1 MPPRQPR
8 HPFNAYSSDTDRHT
22 GSGAAM
28 QKHKKISKTEE
39 KQLLELTNTMGNR
52 ITLAME
58 DQGLSISWLANK
70 MTVVDR
76 TVSDWRKDGN
86 VSTHRIPLLAKYLNT
101 TVEYLM
107 TGAEAHAFQQVS
119 GDSNVV
125 QMQMNVESDDITR
138 PSQSIVMRYVGI
150 YELDEVRDA
159 IIDEP
164 DEWLDLVRTFATK
177 PTERTSLAVTL
188 NKDKLDQPGIPAF
201 CLQYLIDGPT
211 FERGTFLGYA
221 IDIAPARGK
230 FCLYALKK
238 KGENKFTFANGYYYN
253 IGDRMLASS
262 SMGKSYAYDNKGFVL
277 RLDHDNPSTDDVYC
291 TPEDFDD
298 WSYHCRLMGVATWRN
313 EWLDI
318 VAMRHHT
325 GLWER
330 LDRVYEGRRIRD
342 AETHDYIDPD
352 LNRGK
357 SPD

>member
-1 MPPRQPR
+1 MPPRHPR

-22 GSGAAM
+22 GSGSAM
-28 QKHKKISKTEE
+28 RKHKKISKTEE

-107 TGAEAHAFQQVS
+107 TGAEAHAFTPVS

-125 QMQMNVESDDITR
+125 QMQHNIDHGDVFHKRQNIL
-138 PSQSIVMRYVGI
+138 RYVGI
-150 YELDEVRDA
+150 YELDEVRDL
-159 IIDEP
+159 IVDDP
-164 DEWLDLVRTFATK
+164 TKWLHHVMGFSTK
-177 PTERTSLAVTL
+177 PTERTCLAVTL
-188 NKDKLDQPGIPAF
+188 NADKLDQPGIPAF
-201 CLQYLIDGPT
+201 CLQYLIDGPN

-230 FCLYALKK
+230 FCLFALKR
-238 KGENKFTFANGYYYN
+238 KGETKFTFANGYYYTLN
-253 IGDRMLASS
+253 DRMLASS
-262 SMGKSYAYDNKGFVL
+262 SMGKNYSLDNKGFVL
-277 RLDHDNPSTDDVYC
+277 RLDHDNSSEDDVYC
-291 TPEDFDD
+291 YPHDFEDWRTD
-298 WSYHCRLMGVATWRN
+298 CRMLGVATWRN

-325 GLWER
+325 GMWER
-330 LDRVYEGRRIRD
+330 LDQVYEGRRVRHPG
-342 AETHDYIDPD
+342 ETEYIP
-352 LNRGK
+352 
-357 SPD
+357 